1 MTAKAQDILGD
12 ASHIM
17 KRRGVTYGDANILF
31 ENIAARFSLVLGQ
44 RITTQECARL
54 LAELKLAWHD
64 LGYQYGFVVDA
75 INYLALGGALQNG
88 KKEE

>member
-44 RITTQECARL
+44 RITT
-54 LAELKLAWHD
+54 
-64 LGYQYGFVVDA
+64 
-75 INYLALGGALQNG
+75 
-88 KKEE
+88 